1 MNAQT
6 TVKMRGLVSLM
17 LIIVFVLVT
26 ISGLVSFIRG
36 TGASRMHPYL
46 GIAMVLLVMVHLSL
60 NYKMFLTE
68 LKMLF
73 KRK

>member
-6 TVKMRGLVSLM
+6 TVKVRGLVSLM

-36 TGASRMHPYL
+36 HGASKMHPYL
-46 GIAMVLLVMVHLSL
+46 GIIMVILVMVHLSL
-60 NYKMFLTE
+60 NYRMFLTE
-68 LKMLF
+68 VKMLF